1 MKPDFMKHAV
11 LVPFLVCAASLAV
24 RAEAILGRFQ
34 PEDEVARAVVGLTG
48 PARVNL
54 NAVRIVDLA
63 GRKGDELVL
72 AFELRV
78 TRHDG
83 KSDRHALDLVR
94 NGRVK
99 LFDTTGKKVFEAD
112 SPLQKQVPP
121 MDRVPGV
128 WMTARCPLD
137 GLAAN
142 SGRLEVAELFDY
154 NDIPHKAEQTGIDYE
169 VRNARIE
176 LKPSPADDL
185 SRCIKAVE
193 STKPLTTCNPVDI
206 EYMIDHGNGKVGSD
220 GLPQGVYVQSAD
232 PAIVVFKGEYWLFAS
247 HGDGYWFSSDLAKWT
262 FVQIDVTKGILKEFL
277 KYAPA
282 TCVVGDTLYL
292 CHSEGGR
299 MLRTKDPHDPNLW
312 EDVGKP
318 DGWMDPG
325 MFYDDPATGGDG
337 YVYLYRGLSHRNP
350 VQVIKLDPK
359 NGMRKVDGPYDV
371 GWPDKLNRG
380 FEVPGDFNTHFE
392 GNDTQE
398 GPWPT
403 KANGRYYV
411 MCAVPGTADASYCDN
426 CYVSDSPMGPFT
438 YAFNSP
444 VIWKSTGFTQGAG
457 HGALFQ
463 DMGGR
468 WWKIDTCRV
477 RGFNRR
483 LVLVPAMFDERGDLY
498 TNTVLSDHPFYVPS
512 RSKDPFG
519 NPGPGWML
527 LSYGKRA
534 TASSNPGGATL
545 AFNERIQDSW
555 IPATDNPGEWLQVD
569 LGKVYAVRSVQVNFD
584 DVKCRRGG
592 RAADEAYRY
601 ILEFS
606 QDGKLWHM
614 MLDRRSAKTN
624 RQHEYVE
631 FAEKVGA
638 RYIRLT
644 NKGSVPGGGRFAVCA
659 LRVFG
664 EGGGTPPEAVDM
676 GAVYADRRADDN
688 RAVGIEWPAAR
699 GAQGYIIRFGL
710 SPDRLFHHYIVY
722 GRRSYV
728 VRSLMRGLDYWFT
741 VDAFNES
748 GVTRGPKAV
757 PLKATG
763 PMREGYDVDGNN
775 PAIVGRTDCAAV
787 MEAESATFGGTGV
800 RTAYEVR
807 ASGAKAVLGLGARDT
822 FAEFAGVKGIGARE
836 GTLRI
841 SYSAQYGAK
850 VSVKVNGA
858 AMAVS
863 LPKTTGWPTY
873 ATVDV
878 SVKGLSAKNTIRI
891 EGTGEGFHLDWVGLF
906 K

>member
-1 MKPDFMKHAV
+1 MYTIRRTSVFTLLVSAV
-11 LVPFLVCAASLAV
+11 VSIASG
-24 RAEAILGRFQ
+24 AERIVGRFQ

-121 MDRVPGV
+121 MDRAPGV

-185 SRCIKAVE
+185 SRYIKAVE

-299 MLRTKDPHDPNLW
+299 MLKTKDPHDPNLW

-371 GWPDKLNRG
+371 GWSDKLNRG

-463 DMGGR
+463 DLGGR
-468 WWKIDTCRV
+468 
-477 RGFNRR
+477 
-483 LVLVPAMFDERGDLY
+483 
-498 TNTVLSDHPFYVPS
+498 
-512 RSKDPFG
+512 
-519 NPGPGWML
+519 
-527 LSYGKRA
+527 
-534 TASSNPGGATL
+534 
-545 AFNERIQDSW
+545 
-555 IPATDNPGEWLQVD
+555 
-569 LGKVYAVRSVQVNFD
+569 
-584 DVKCRRGG
+584 
-592 RAADEAYRY
+592 
-601 ILEFS
+601 
-606 QDGKLWHM
+606 
-614 MLDRRSAKTN
+614 
-624 RQHEYVE
+624 
-631 FAEKVGA
+631 
-638 RYIRLT
+638 
-644 NKGSVPGGGRFAVCA
+644 
-659 LRVFG
+659 
-664 EGGGTPPEAVDM
+664 
-676 GAVYADRRADDN
+676 
-688 RAVGIEWPAAR
+688 
-699 GAQGYIIRFGL
+699 
-710 SPDRLFHHYIVY
+710 
-722 GRRSYV
+722 
-728 VRSLMRGLDYWFT
+728 
-741 VDAFNES
+741 
-748 GVTRGPKAV
+748 
-757 PLKATG
+757 
-763 PMREGYDVDGNN
+763 
-775 PAIVGRTDCAAV
+775 
-787 MEAESATFGGTGV
+787 
-800 RTAYEVR
+800 
-807 ASGAKAVLGLGARDT
+807 
-822 FAEFAGVKGIGARE
+822 
-836 GTLRI
+836 
-841 SYSAQYGAK
+841 
-850 VSVKVNGA
+850 
-858 AMAVS
+858 
-863 LPKTTGWPTY
+863 
-873 ATVDV
+873 
-878 SVKGLSAKNTIRI
+878 
-891 EGTGEGFHLDWVGLF
+891 
-906 K
+906 